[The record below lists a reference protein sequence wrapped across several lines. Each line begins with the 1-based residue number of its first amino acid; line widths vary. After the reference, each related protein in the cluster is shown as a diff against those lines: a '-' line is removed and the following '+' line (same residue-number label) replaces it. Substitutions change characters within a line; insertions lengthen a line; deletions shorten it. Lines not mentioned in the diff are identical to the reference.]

1 MRETL
6 FCVFPSTS
14 GRVVSHQVCC
24 ACGYMRTPP
33 HLAFTVFMDADYTQ
47 RDDKVALFKMLREDL
62 EHIKAGTLDT
72 SSMRPVRLASH
83 T

>member
-1 MRETL
+1 VRETL

-14 GRVVSHQVCC
+14 GRVVSHQVRCT
-24 ACGYMRTPP
+24 CGYMDTPP
-33 HLAFTVFMDADYTQ
+33 LTWRLCFTDADYTQ
-47 RDDKVALFKMLREDL
+47 RDDKVALFKMLRDDL

-72 SSMRPVRLASH
+72 SCMRHVRLAND